1 VITERD
7 GGAIWMMAHVDECT
21 VLDPDECFSCKLTYW
36 RENGTPAVRYVGGQK
51 RFHETTIPAEQRKIV
66 AEAKRK
72 GNEAIPV
79 TNWV

>member
-1 VITERD
+1 
-7 GGAIWMMAHVDECT
+7 MMADCSPHDDC
-21 VLDPDECFSCKLTYW
+21 DPDSCFTAKLRYW
-36 RENGTPAVRYVGGQK
+36 RANGTPAVRYVGGQK

-72 GNEAIPV
+72 GNEAVPQ